1 MSLPAQAAAAAFH
14 ADRPLPLRPSFSPHR
29 ADPCGV
35 SDELVGLTD
44 ESQNHFKIFAVRHAA
59 ELDRASAL
67 LQRRYAWRG
76 YSIAPLKARRRRS
89 ITLTASHEGATVAT
103 ITAALDS
110 AEGLYVEALYPDC
123 VRALREPGRKL
134 CEFTKFAV
142 DESVRS
148 QALLGAIFHVACMY
162 VLEVHHCTDALIEV
176 NPRHVRFYEQML
188 GFTCAAEQ
196 RLDESVNAPAVL
208 LRLDMQHCARQ
219 IERLAGGDA
228 HGGRKQHSSIRT
240 SSHAR
245 SPTRSS
251 AGCGRT
257 DRWVATPAPCSARL
271 GGSDHAALGGN
282 RPR

>member
-1 MSLPAQAAAAAFH
+1 MSVQAQAAPVAVH
-14 ADRPLPLRPSFSPHR
+14 AHRTPPLSSSFRSDH
-29 ADPCGV
+29 ASAHGV
-35 SDELVGLTD
+35 PEELVELTD
-44 ESQNHFKIFAVRHAA
+44 DSRNNFKIFAVRHAA
-59 ELDRASAL
+59 ELSRASAL

-76 YSIAPLKARRRRS
+76 YSIAPLEARRRRS
-89 ITLTASHEGATVAT
+89 ITLTASQDGATVAT

-123 VRALREPGRKL
+123 VQALREPGRKL

-162 VLEVHHCTDALIEV
+162 VLEVHRCTDALIEV

-219 IERLAGGDA
+219 IERMAGGDA
-228 HGGRKQHSSIRT
+228 QRARRERSFYPHFFARDIADEVVSRLRT
-240 SSHAR
+240 H
-245 SPTRSS
+245 
-251 AGCGRT
+251 
-257 DRWVATPAPCSARL
+257 
-271 GGSDHAALGGN
+271 
-282 RPR
+282 

>member
-1 MSLPAQAAAAAFH
+1 MSVQVQAALAAFH
-14 ADRPLPLRPSFSPHR
+14 AHRFPPSVPSFSS
-29 ADPCGV
+29 DPDRSQGV
-35 SDELVGLTD
+35 PEELVEVCD
-44 ESQNHFKIFAVRHAA
+44 ESNNSFKIFAVRHAA
-59 ELDRASAL
+59 ELHRASAL

-76 YSIAPLKARRRRS
+76 YSIAPLEARRRRS

-123 VRALREPGRKL
+123 VHALREPGRKL

-162 VLEVHHCTDALIEV
+162 VLEVHRCTDALIEV

-208 LRLDMQHCARQ
+208 LRLDMRHCARQ
-219 IERLAGGDA
+219 IESLAGGGA
-228 HGGRKQHSSIRT
+228 NPGRKQRSFYPHFFARDVADQVVSRLRT
-240 SSHAR
+240 H
-245 SPTRSS
+245 
-251 AGCGRT
+251 
-257 DRWVATPAPCSARL
+257 
-271 GGSDHAALGGN
+271 
-282 RPR
+282 

>member
-1 MSLPAQAAAAAFH
+1 LSVQAQAARVAFGAHH
-14 ADRPLPLRPSFSPHR
+14 ASLDPPSVSS
-29 ADPCGV
+29 DPSSAHGV
-35 SDELVGLTD
+35 PEELVEVTGD
-44 ESQNHFKIFAVRHAA
+44 SENNFKIFAVRHAA
-59 ELDRASAL
+59 QWSRASAL

-76 YSIAPLKARRRRS
+76 YSIAPLEARRRRS
-89 ITLTASHEGATVAT
+89 ITLTASQEGATVAT

-162 VLEVHHCTDALIEV
+162 VLDVHRCTDALIEV

-188 GFTCAAEQ
+188 GFTSAAEQ

-219 IERLAGGDA
+219 IERLAGGDSQ
-228 HGGRKQHSSIRT
+228 GGRKERSFYPHFFTRDVADEVVGRLRT
-240 SSHAR
+240 H
-245 SPTRSS
+245 
-251 AGCGRT
+251 
-257 DRWVATPAPCSARL
+257 
-271 GGSDHAALGGN
+271 
-282 RPR
+282 